1 MSQRVRDF
9 TGGRGAFD
17 VEADNIRRLINEME
31 RLYPGLG
38 AHVEENMAVAIDG
51 AIYQDSYG
59 GHLIGANS
67 EVVLIPK
74 IAGG

>member
-17 VEADNIRRLINEME
+17 VEAHNLRRLIDEMD

-51 AIYQDSYG
+51 AIYQDGSG
-59 GHLIGANS
+59 GHLIGPHS

>member
-17 VEADNIRRLINEME
+17 VEADTVRRLISELE

-51 AIYQDSYG
+51 AIHQDGVG
-59 GHLIGANS
+59 GHPIGANS

>member
-17 VEADNIRRLINEME
+17 VDADNVRKLINELE

-38 AHVEENMAVAIDG
+38 EHVEENMAVAIDG
-51 AIYQDSYG
+51 AIHQDGSG
-59 GHLIGANS
+59 SHRIGANS